1 MIMLESLKSEVC
13 DMNLALVEEGLVT
26 QTWGNASA
34 IDRTQGIVAIKPS
47 GVHYGELTPEHIV
60 MVDLDGVVVEGTLK
74 PSVDLPAHLV
84 LYRAFPQ
91 IGAVVHTHSHFAT
104 CFAQARRPIPCLGT
118 THADYFYGE
127 VPVTAALTAEE
138 VADGYEQ
145 HIGDLIV
152 RCIAGL
158 DPMAVPGVLCAGH
171 APFVWG
177 HGLTQAV
184 ENAAVLEELA
194 RMAFHTLLINPAAA
208 PLEPHLLDKHFL
220 RKHGQ
225 GAYYGQ
231 KV

>member
-1 MIMLESLKSEVC
+1 MLEPLKTEVC

-26 QTWGNASA
+26 QTWGNGSA
-34 IDRTQGIVAIKPS
+34 IDRAAGLVAIKPS
-47 GVHYGELTPEHIV
+47 GVPYGELTPEHIV
-60 MVDLDGVVVEGTLK
+60 IVDLGGAVVEGDLK

-84 LYRAFPQ
+84 LYKSFPDA
-91 IGAVVHTHSHFAT
+91 GAVVHTHSHFAT

-127 VPVTAALTAEE
+127 VPVTDALTAEE
-138 VADGYEQ
+138 VADGYEK
-145 HIGDLIV
+145 HIGDVIV
-152 RCIAGL
+152 RRFAGL
-158 DPMAVPGVLCAGH
+158 SPMALPGVLCAGH

-177 HGLTQAV
+177 RGIVQAV

-208 PLEPHLLDKHFL
+208 PLEPYLLDKHFL
-220 RKHGQ
+220 RKHGK

-231 KV
+231 KGS

>member
-1 MIMLESLKSEVC
+1 
-13 DMNLALVEEGLVT
+13 
-26 QTWGNASA
+26 
-34 IDRTQGIVAIKPS
+34 VAIKPS
-47 GVHYGELTPEHIV
+47 GVPYDEMTPEKIV
-60 MVDLDGVVVEGTLK
+60 LVDLDGAVVEGDLK

-84 LYRAFPQ
+84 LYKSFPH

-118 THADYFYGE
+118 THADYFHGE
-127 VPVTAALTAEE
+127 VPVTDALTADE
-138 VADGYEQ
+138 VADGYEK
-145 HIGDLIV
+145 HIGDVIV
-152 RCIAGL
+152 RCIAGRE
-158 DPMAVPGVLCAGH
+158 PMAFPGVLCAGH

-177 HGLTQAV
+177 RGLLQAV

-208 PLEPHLLDKHFL
+208 SLEPYLLDKHFL

>member
-1 MIMLESLKSEVC
+1 MLESLRTDVC

-34 IDRTQGIVAIKPS
+34 IDRTAGLVAIKPS
-47 GVHYGELTPEHIV
+47 GVPYAEMIPEQIV
-60 MVDLDGVVVEGTLK
+60 IVDLNGMVVEGDLK

-84 LYRAFPQ
+84 LYKTFPDV
-91 IGAVVHTHSHFAT
+91 GAVVHTHSHFAT

-127 VPVTAALTAEE
+127 VPVTDALTAEE
-138 VADGYEQ
+138 VADGYEK
-145 HIGDLIV
+145 HIGDVIV
-152 RCIAGL
+152 RRFAGC
-158 DPMAVPGVLCAGH
+158 DPMAFPGVLCAGH

-177 HGLTQAV
+177 RGLFQAV

-208 PLEPHLLDKHFL
+208 PLEPYLLDKHFL
-220 RKHGQ
+220 RKHGK

-231 KV
+231 K

>member
-1 MIMLESLKSEVC
+1 MLESLKTDVC
-13 DMNLALVEEGLVT
+13 AMNLALVEEGLVT

-34 IDRTQGIVAIKPS
+34 IDREAGLVAIKPS
-47 GVHYGELTPEHIV
+47 GVPYDDMTPEKIV
-60 MVDLDGVVVEGTLK
+60 IVDLDGRAVEGDLN

-84 LYRAFPQ
+84 LYKSFAEV
-91 IGAVVHTHSHFAT
+91 GAVVHTHSHFAT

-118 THADYFYGE
+118 THADYFYGG
-127 VPVTAALTAEE
+127 VPVTDALTSEE
-138 VADGYEQ
+138 VADGYEK
-145 HIGDLIV
+145 HIGDIIV
-152 RCIAGL
+152 RCFARR
-158 DPMAVPGVLCAGH
+158 DPMAFPGVLCAGH

-177 HGLTQAV
+177 RGLMQAV

-208 PLEPHLLDKHFL
+208 PLEPYLLDKHFL

-231 KV
+231 KG

>member
-1 MIMLESLKSEVC
+1 MLEFLKAEVC

-34 IDRTQGIVAIKPS
+34 IDRDAGLVAIKPS
-47 GVHYGELTPEHIV
+47 GVPYGEMIPEQIV
-60 MVDLDGVVVEGTLK
+60 LVDLNGAVVEGDLK
-74 PSVDLPAHLV
+74 PSVDLPAHLA
-84 LYRAFPQ
+84 LYASFPEVN
-91 IGAVVHTHSHFAT
+91 GVVHTHSHFAT

-127 VPVTAALTAEE
+127 VPVTDALTAEE
-138 VADGYEQ
+138 VADGYEK
-145 HIGDLIV
+145 HIGGVIV
-152 RCIAGL
+152 RRFAEL

-177 HGLTQAV
+177 RDLLKAV

-194 RMAFHTLLINPAAA
+194 RMAFHTLAINPGAA
-208 PLEPHLLDKHFL
+208 PLEPYLLDKHFL
-220 RKHGQ
+220 RKHGK

-231 KV
+231 KG

>member
-1 MIMLESLKSEVC
+1 MLELLKTEVC

-34 IDRTQGIVAIKPS
+34 IDRAKNIVAIKPS
-47 GVHYGELTPEHIV
+47 GVPYAELTPEQIV
-60 MVDLDGVVVEGTLK
+60 LVDLDGKGIEGDLK

-84 LYRAFPQ
+84 LYKAFAAV
-91 IGAVVHTHSHFAT
+91 GAVVHTHSHFAA

-127 VPVTAALTAEE
+127 VPVTEALTAGE
-138 VADGYEQ
+138 VAGGYER
-145 HIGDLIV
+145 HIGEVIV
-152 RCIAGL
+152 RRLAGM

-177 HGLTQAV
+177 RDLMQAV

-208 PLEPHLLDKHFL
+208 PLEPYLLDKHFL
-220 RKHGQ
+220 RKHGK

-231 KV
+231 K